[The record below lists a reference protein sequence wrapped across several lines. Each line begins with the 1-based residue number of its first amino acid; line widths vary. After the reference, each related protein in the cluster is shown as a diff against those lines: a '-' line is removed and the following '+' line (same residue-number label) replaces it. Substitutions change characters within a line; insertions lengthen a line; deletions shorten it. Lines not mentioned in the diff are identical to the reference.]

1 MPVVAEAN
9 FRQLPAAASLLTTP
23 SNASTPMA
31 ASSSSGSGD
40 ASIPLM
46 EVVSRPSSSD
56 APEDAKRGAD
66 VSSALLRDSTFTNGS
81 TVGNG
86 DLLHPWNGAVPDI
99 SRSPSV
105 GDTFVSAAASSDVP
119 YPYSSCDSTDDSES
133 GPEDEEADVA
143 ERTPYG
149 YITTATITLSGSCN
163 SMERV
168 GGLASAGNN
177 QTVHLSSPTD
187 NGYPTDGD
195 PMEAQQIV
203 SDTFLRKALQAAD
216 QEPSSS
222 SGSTCISVSI
232 GSAGE
237 DSTER
242 ELNEPHVSVKLIA
255 EKKGL
260 FLKHSEYEIK
270 VKGCEKAVRR
280 RYKDFVTLHR
290 YLAEK
295 YPYRL
300 LPTLPPKQLMLDSL
314 LEERRRG
321 LQAWLAI
328 VSLHPVLGRS
338 PIVNTF
344 LHDTTTDHQ
353 YRLRVAYE
361 KLKDELVRL
370 RPDAIL
376 PNVDVDVL
384 SSARTRLRR
393 VQSSIERLKQLFDRR
408 VSHSKRQQT
417 ECAEI
422 DRILQCPDLR
432 TVFEEEATFDGLSAS
447 ERLVATQCERYA
459 LVQQRAVTERIDV
472 LLEVLYAHSELC
484 ERIEKVIS
492 DQQRVFAK
500 TTVGESSDRI
510 RAKTKAPTINHGS
523 ALTSANDLPAVSNL
537 DQHARRSAFAFSCA
551 QAETLLAERYLQSLP
566 SILLSYAY
574 EEQQHHQKMSKI
586 WHRLVVNESSRLD

>member
-9 FRQLPAAASLLTTP
+9 FRQLPAAASALATAPTT
-23 SNASTPMA
+23 AT
-31 ASSSSGSGD
+31 SSSMDGSSGD
-40 ASIPLM
+40 GSIALM
-46 EVVSRPSSSD
+46 EVVSRSSSYD
-56 APEDAKRGAD
+56 APDGPDEP
-66 VSSALLRDSTFTNGS
+66 SPLLGDSTFINGS
-81 TVGNG
+81 AATNHAG
-86 DLLHPWNGAVPDI
+86 LLHPWNGAVPDM

-105 GDTFVSAAASSDVP
+105 GDTFVSADMTF
-119 YPYSSCDSTDDSES
+119 CDSTDDSES
-133 GPEDEEADVA
+133 GPEDEEVDGAG
-143 ERTPYG
+143 RTPYG
-149 YITTATITLSGSCN
+149 YITTATITLSGS
-163 SMERV
+163 SY
-168 GGLASAGNN
+168 SADRAAALDAAVGNN
-177 QTVHLSSPTD
+177 IQSVALATV
-187 NGYPTDGD
+187 NGYGGPED
-195 PMEAQQIV
+195 PLGSQQIR
-203 SDTFLRKALQAAD
+203 SDTFRREALPPGK
-216 QEPSSS
+216 EPSSS
-222 SGSTCISVSI
+222 SSSTSVSVSI
-232 GSAGE
+232 ESAGD

-270 VKGCEKAVRR
+270 LKGNEKAVRR

-328 VSLHPVLGRS
+328 VSLHPVLGQS
-338 PIVNTF
+338 PIVVTF
-344 LHDTTTDHQ
+344 LRDTTTDHQ

-361 KLKDELVRL
+361 KQKDELVRL

-376 PNVDVDVL
+376 PDVDVDVL
-384 SSARTRLRR
+384 TAARTRLRQ
-393 VQSSIERLKQLFDRR
+393 VQGTIERLRHLFDRR
-408 VSHSKRQQT
+408 VSLAKRQPT

-432 TVFEEEATFDGLSAS
+432 IVFDEEATFDELSAS
-447 ERLVATQCERYA
+447 ERLVAQQCERYA

-472 LLEVLYAHSELC
+472 LLDVLYAHSELC

-492 DQQRVFAK
+492 EQQRLQAK
-500 TTVGESSDRI
+500 TTGGDSSNPSRG
-510 RAKTKAPTINHGS
+510 KTKASTINQGS
-523 ALTSANDLPAVSNL
+523 TLTPADELGRSASDIVQL
-537 DQHARRSAFAFSCA
+537 ARRSAFAFSCA

-586 WHRLVVNESSRLD
+586 WHRLVVSESSRLD